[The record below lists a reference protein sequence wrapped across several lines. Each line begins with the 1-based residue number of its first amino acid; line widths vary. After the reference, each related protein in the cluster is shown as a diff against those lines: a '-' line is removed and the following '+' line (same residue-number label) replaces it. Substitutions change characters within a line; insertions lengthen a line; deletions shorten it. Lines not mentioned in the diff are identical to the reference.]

1 MIPQYYDNKFITS
14 WISSSYTL
22 WYTFSVYVTV
32 EQKKVRKPVI
42 NPYKYMNL
50 NKFYAGQLR
59 QTNLGVYSKN

>member
-42 NPYKYMNL
+42 NPYKYMNF
-50 NKFYAGQLR
+50 NKFYSGQLR